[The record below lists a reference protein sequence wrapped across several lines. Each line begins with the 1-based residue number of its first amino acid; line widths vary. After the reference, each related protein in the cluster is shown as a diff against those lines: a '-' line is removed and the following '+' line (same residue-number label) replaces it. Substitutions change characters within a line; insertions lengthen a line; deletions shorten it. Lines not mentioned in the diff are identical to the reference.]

1 VEAFVAALGRRLA
14 SLLTTMDAV
23 KLEAQAEQVETT
35 LAERQ
40 QG

>member
-1 VEAFVAALGRRLA
+1 
-14 SLLTTMDAV
+14 LLTTMDAV

-40 QG
+40 QA